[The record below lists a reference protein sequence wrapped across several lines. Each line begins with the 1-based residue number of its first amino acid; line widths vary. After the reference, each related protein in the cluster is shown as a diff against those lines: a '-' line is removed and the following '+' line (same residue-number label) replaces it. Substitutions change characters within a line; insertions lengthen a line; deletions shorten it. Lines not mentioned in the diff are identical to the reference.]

1 MLDTPGKNHTFNC
14 ALYQNV
20 HFNIPTTTSFIQS
33 SSYYIPDMNLTRK
46 KKKACKLKG
55 TKTSRTANFCYNHCH
70 FTTQQNRSLITRI
83 NNLTLQLPEK

>member
-33 SSYYIPDMNLTRK
+33 SSSYIPDMNLTRK
-46 KKKACKLKG
+46 KKKLASSREQRPVVQQ
-55 TKTSRTANFCYNHCH
+55 TFATITVTSQH
-70 FTTQQNRSLITRI
+70 SRI
-83 NNLTLQLPEK
+83 GA